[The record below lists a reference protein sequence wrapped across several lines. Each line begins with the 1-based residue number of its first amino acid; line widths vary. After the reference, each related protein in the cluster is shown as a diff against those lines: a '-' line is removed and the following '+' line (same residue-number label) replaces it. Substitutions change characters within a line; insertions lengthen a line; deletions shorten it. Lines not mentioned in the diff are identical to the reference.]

1 MAERRPYPLSATLLH
16 HLPGHDHFNHP
27 DIVADLANPEAPRS
41 AIGLIVGALKA
52 RRDQGKANG
61 GTPFT
66 VMSCDNLPANGKTTQ
81 RLVLAL
87 AEAVDH
93 RLAIWIGDHVSFPS
107 TMVDRIVPA
116 TTADLKG
123 LVARDLG
130 LEDAWPV
137 AAEPF
142 SQWVIEDDFC
152 ADRPAWES
160 VGGELV
166 GDAAPY
172 ELMKLRL
179 VNGSHSALAYLGFL
193 CGHGTIDVAMGDHSL
208 VRFVERM
215 LDEEVTPTLQPPPA
229 VDMEAYKAAALA
241 RYRNP
246 ALAHSTY
253 QIAMDGSQ
261 KLPQRW
267 LGSVAAQL
275 AAGRSVKLLAV
286 AVAGWI
292 RYAMGVDENG
302 RSIDVKDPLAK
313 RFAAINKQAGR
324 EAENLV
330 SGYLAVRE
338 IFGEA
343 LPQAAPFVSDV
354 TQALSDMLAKGVA
367 ATVANVTR

>member
-1 MAERRPYPLSATLLH
+1 
-16 HLPGHDHFNHP
+16 
-27 DIVADLANPEAPRS
+27 
-41 AIGLIVGALKA
+41 
-52 RRDQGKANG
+52 
-61 GTPFT
+61 
-66 VMSCDNLPANGKTTQ
+66 
-81 RLVLAL
+81 
-87 AEAVDH
+87 
-93 RLAIWIGDHVSFPS
+93 
-107 TMVDRIVPA
+107 
-116 TTADLKG
+116 
-123 LVARDLG
+123 
-130 LEDAWPV
+130 
-137 AAEPF
+137 
-142 SQWVIEDDFC
+142 
-152 ADRPAWES
+152 
-160 VGGELV
+160 
-166 GDAAPY
+166 
-172 ELMKLRL
+172 MKLRL

-343 LPQAAPFVSDV
+343 LPQAAPLCR
-354 TQALSDMLAKGVA
+354 TL
-367 ATVANVTR
+367 RRR